1 MKNYKSL
8 LPPLN
13 IIQPLQSSVDLMP
26 GIPPLNPSTP
36 FNVAVESE
44 INCRATQKK
53 CHPLSNPYRLA
64 LIDYFYTYRDN
75 IEYIPE
81 RFDVA
86 YVKTCLL
93 KYVARYI
100 PKWEGY
106 DVNKYSIT

>member
-1 MKNYKSL
+1 MPG
-8 LPPLN
+8 LPPLKP
-13 IIQPLQSSVDLMP
+13 Q
-26 GIPPLNPSTP
+26 TP
-36 FNVAVESE
+36 FSLGPGQSRKLIYNH
-44 INCRATQKK
+44 QKK

-106 DVNKYSIT
+106 DTQKFSIT

>member
-1 MKNYKSL
+1 
-8 LPPLN
+8 
-13 IIQPLQSSVDLMP
+13 MP
-26 GIPPLNPSTP
+26 GLPPLNPSTP

-64 LIDYFYTYRDN
+64 LIDYFYTYRSN

-86 YVKTCLL
+86 YVKSCLL
-93 KYVARYI
+93 PFVARYI
-100 PKWEGY
+100 PKWDGY
-106 DVNKYSIT
+106 DIQKYSISVQSMTQFKMESMNPD